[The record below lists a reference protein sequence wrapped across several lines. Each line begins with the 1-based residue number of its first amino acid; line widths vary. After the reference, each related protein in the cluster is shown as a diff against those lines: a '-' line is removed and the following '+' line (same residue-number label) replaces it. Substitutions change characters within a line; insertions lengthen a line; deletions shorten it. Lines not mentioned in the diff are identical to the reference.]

1 MQTYL
6 PRVIIALVLLV
17 GGYFGYQAYQRSQQY
32 ESTDN
37 AQIEGNWAPLLARVA
52 GYVQAVNVDDH
63 ATIKRGQPLVTID
76 SQEYDVALTQVEADY
91 RQTVADLATARAD
104 LKTARATTHNVTQ
117 NARVAQSTAQ
127 VQASRRDK
135 ARQDLQ
141 RDQNLYKEQSLTRK
155 QLEDTQNGAEVQGRQ
170 YETNVEQIALAR
182 TSQGVAQA
190 GIVRA
195 EANIQKVQAV
205 LKVKQATIDNAKL
218 RQGYARLTAPIAGK
232 IGRKNVIVGQCV
244 QPGQNLFTIVADSTF
259 RVVANF
265 KETQSEKMK
274 LGQEVNVSL
283 DAYPDLNIR
292 GRLASVSDATGARFA
307 LLPADNASGN
317 FVKVTQRVPVK
328 IEILNPDR
336 YKDQLRGYVA
346 FATFCFTMSTY
357 NADASNS
364 DFIWALIIR
373 GIGLALVNVPL
384 INQSVS
390 TLEPRQLPTG
400 IAIVNM
406 MRQLGGAFG
415 VANTYVTQRMALH
428 RYDLVSNLQPKNPAL
443 AERLNAITQGLIARG
458 INSFDAVQGAYK
470 NLDLIVSRQA
480 LMISYLDT
488 FRLAG
493 LFFVF
498 SFPLLFL
505 LKSKKMD
512 AVAAKAVAAH

>member
-76 SQEYDVALTQVEADY
+76 SQEYDVALAQVEADY

-190 GIVRA
+190 GIIRA
-195 EANIQKVQAV
+195 QANIQKVQAV

-244 QPGQNLFTIVADSTF
+244 QPGQNLF
-259 RVVANF
+259 
-265 KETQSEKMK
+265 
-274 LGQEVNVSL
+274 
-283 DAYPDLNIR
+283 
-292 GRLASVSDATGARFA
+292 
-307 LLPADNASGN
+307 
-317 FVKVTQRVPVK
+317 
-328 IEILNPDR
+328 
-336 YKDQLRGYVA
+336 
-346 FATFCFTMSTY
+346 
-357 NADASNS
+357 
-364 DFIWALIIR
+364 R

-480 LMISYLDT
+480 LMISYLGT